1 MSENPAVGRPGCH
14 ARTGRVEAQKNPG
27 KQCCDAG
34 TGLEA
39 QRNSQKQCSD
49 AGTGVEAQSP
59 EKQCSDAGTGRHEAG
74 TGRHEAGTELVYIA
88 SGMDGTVCLAC
99 MAKELV
105 RKVVTHHIAPHISL
119 S

>member
-14 ARTGRVEAQKNPG
+14 AGTGRVEAQKN
-27 KQCCDAG
+27 
-34 TGLEA
+34 
-39 QRNSQKQCSD
+39 
-49 AGTGVEAQSP
+49 P